1 MYVAEVEV
9 KPFNADS
16 LNMIDDFV
24 SLPELQEGVIL
35 HLLQARY
42 EQDHIYVCSLL

>member
-9 KPFNADS
+9 KPYNSES
-16 LNMIDDFV
+16 LKMINDFV

-35 HLLQARY
+35 NLLHARY
-42 EQDHIYVCSLL
+42 KNDMIYV